1 MAKWILTDHRIIS
14 SELTPNIPV
23 AVVIDKSYSKMIL
36 DGMNDGRSALL
47 KIEKLRQDKQ
57 ELRNKILALEAK
69 LARWAKHCE
78 ETGIGTPRPG
88 GKRVRVITA
97 PAVNLTATSISEPV
111 QTVKHRNYKQKEC
124 PGCGTR
130 PPHMFS
136 PKSGRQVMCEE
147 CKRALKDLK
156 KSSGVKVN
164 GSDTIRTT
172 WRGQAPYP
180 GVPTSEAPKE
190 GVITDKDL
198 IVPKTAPV
206 EKPKKLTVEEVLRLP
221 DGPEKKALEAKFTV
235 AEKMEAAKL
244 RYKIERENWKKMR
257 TRGFSLD
264 NPIVGVGLPKTEPA
278 VMDDLD
284 D

>member
-1 MAKWILTDHRIIS
+1 MAKWILTDHR
-14 SELTPNIPV
+14 IPV

-36 DGMNDGRSALL
+36 DRMNDDRASML

-88 GKRVRVITA
+88 GKRVKVITA
-97 PAVNLTATSISEPV
+97 PNVNLTATSIPEPV

-130 PPHMFS
+130 PPHMFT
-136 PKSGRQVMCEE
+136 PKSGRQVMCDE

-156 KSSGVKVN
+156 KATGAKVK
-164 GSDTIRTT
+164 GSETIRTT
-172 WRGQAPYP
+172 WRGHAPCP
-180 GVPTSEAPKE
+180 GVVLSEPPKE

-198 IVPKTAPV
+198 IMPKTEPV

-221 DGPEKKALEAKFTV
+221 DGLEKQQLESQFTIS
-235 AEKMEAAKL
+235 EKIEAAKL

-257 TRGFSLD
+257 NRGFSLD
-264 NPIVGVGLPKTEPA
+264 NPIVGVGLPKVEPD
-278 VMDDLD
+278 VVDDLD
-284 D
+284 V